1 MGKAKEA
8 FWKPGVRRSS
18 REYVRKTNHQVI
30 QLEPM
35 VPPGGWTLVE
45 THWRHH
51 CYLWGLNSSR
61 DSVAWQATVL
71 GITKRQA
78 WLNTRVHVCA
88 HPHQRVHTPRQ
99 TRHVQRVHL
108 GAAVPFLRLTFCSAL
123 PCSQHP
129 ASDPWPHIRESIRIF
144 NKWPWAFQVALV
156 VKNQPD
162 NAGGCKRRG
171 SIPGRGRSPGGG
183 HGNPLQYSCLEN
195 PKDRGA

>member
-35 VPPGGWTLVE
+35 VPPGGRTLVE

-61 DSVAWQATVL
+61 DSVTWQATVL

-88 HPHQRVHTPRQ
+88 HPHQRAHTPPVRP
-99 TRHVQRVHL
+99 VMCSVSISGL
-108 GAAVPFLRLTFCSAL
+108 PFLSCGSPSAL
-123 PCSQHP
+123 LFRAHSILLVTPGHTS
-129 ASDPWPHIRESIRIF
+129 ESLSAYLT
-144 NKWPWAFQVALV
+144 N
-156 VKNQPD
+156 
-162 NAGGCKRRG
+162 
-171 SIPGRGRSPGGG
+171 G
-183 HGNPLQYSCLEN
+183 HGLS
-195 PKDRGA
+195 RWH